1 MELYND
7 SVANAIESWKNPSR
21 RAAIQRVSAV
31 SIIFKLAPGAISMFG
46 FGEGVD
52 ERNIPETLFKL
63 PTFQRHT
70 VAVISRLES
79 ALAMM
84 VGDDMES
91 LANTLSDLGSKHI
104 VYGVRPAHYLVVEAA
119 LVRTLQLGL
128 KDQWTTSIKKDWA
141 AVCKFVARAMMS
153 GAENRVEI
161 VKSTRR
167 NTEHKKVAT
176 LRLKAI
182 TPSKR
187 TEALSRQSRCSATS
201 RFDGVKLRLPGRCS
215 SDPPRRPSRG
225 WLHER
230 YGGKGWDDI
239 GSASDLSSKGTNT
252 TRSMMSGDSGYWF
265 WGDSSIE
272 PPRMPQRKSLTVST
286 QNAAN
291 DSHRQYPGIPSHIFL
306 PTMKDEYSFQS
317 VRVLRVGPE
326 LFPPSVHTAKGTSSS
341 IRFGPVHS
349 LDKTPISPRRRRS
362 PPRCWPGITSS
373 AA

>member
-1 MELYND
+1 
-7 SVANAIESWKNPSR
+7 
-21 RAAIQRVSAV
+21 
-31 SIIFKLAPGAISMFG
+31 MFG

-63 PTFQRHT
+63 PAFKRHT
-70 VAVISRLES
+70 VGVISRLES

-84 VGDDMES
+84 VGNDMES
-91 LANTLSDLGSKHI
+91 LADTLSDLGSNHI

-141 AVCKFVARAMMS
+141 AVFKFMSRAMMS

-182 TPSKR
+182 THSKR
-187 TEALSRQSRCSATS
+187 TGVLTRQSRSSVTS
-201 RFDGVKLRLPGRCS
+201 RFDGDKLRLPGRCS
-215 SDPPRRPSRG
+215 SEPPRRPFRG
-225 WLHER
+225 LLYEL
-230 YGGKGWDDI
+230 YDAKDDLDDI
-239 GSASDLSSKGTNT
+239 GSASDFSSKGANT

-265 WGDSSIE
+265 WGDSSLE
-272 PPRMPQRKSLTVST
+272 PPKMPQRTPLST
-286 QNAAN
+286 QDAVNGAQRQCPAIPGQISFSTMN
-291 DSHRQYPGIPSHIFL
+291 DS
-306 PTMKDEYSFQS
+306 YSFQS
-317 VRVLRVGPE
+317 VGARRAKSE
-326 LFPPSVHTAKGTSSS
+326 LFPPSLYTERGTCTT

-349 LDKTPISPRRRRS
+349 ADKTPISPRRRLS
-362 PPRCWPGITSS
+362 PPRS
-373 AA
+373 